1 MAAQTTLIISL
12 IEDQDDSAKGASADP
27 IQVDIVDSVTLGRGD
42 GNDNVLATKTIGERT
57 QQEIAEAAFNASMR
71 ELTNP
76 HVDLERFFAHQRGV
90 SRRHA
95 RLKLREVRLTVTDLS
110 STNGTYI
117 NNERLEPNVEYPLS
131 EKDELRLGFLTLS
144 IKKI

>member
-1 MAAQTTLIISL
+1 MSEFTLIISI
-12 IEDQDDSAKGASADP
+12 IEDQDDAQNEPSPDP
-27 IQVDIVDSVTLGRGD
+27 ISVAIVDSVTLGRGD
-42 GNDNVLATKTIGERT
+42 GSDNVMQTNTIGQRT
-57 QQEIAEAAFNASMR
+57 PQQIAESEFQQSMR

-95 RLKLREVRLTVTDLS
+95 RIKLREMRMTVEDLG
-110 STNGTYI
+110 STNGTYL
-117 NNERLEPNVEYPLS
+117 NNERLESNTEYPLS

-144 IKKI
+144 IKKV